1 MSCATVFKRSRPAA
15 GQAEPQSDTIMA
27 SASPERETRQ
37 KTPIG
42 APHDRA
48 EREADRVADA
58 LTATP
63 AVRPIL
69 CAACAGGD
77 SPCPACS
84 ASAGHLRRSSK
95 PLANTP
101 TAPTPAAEAALAQP
115 GEALPEGLRRRFER
129 RLGADLSPLR
139 VHTGPDATRA
149 TDSLDASAFAL
160 GPHIVVAGSKYQPD
174 TASGERLL
182 AHEVAHVLQDEAT
195 PIVRREYHPPAPTS
209 LASLVRNV
217 PPGFTDAQLDEA
229 YQRYLRGE
237 TAAADPTT
245 WALRQTTGRPRERLV
260 QLLGPDYARG
270 GRAGTARPPMD
281 VSAPAAPAGYD
292 PARQQQDLA
301 ALQAS
306 GGALTARLGNLQY
319 DPATGLQISAGH
331 QAILQGNVG
340 EVLARPLLEQAL
352 QEIRQSEPTAQL
364 YLNVTAQLRMGDG
377 SWTNPVLFTDGLI
390 GVVDGRGLRV
400 LRIAEIKSGLEG
412 GVQGQE
418 QVHRWIEAHSTV
430 GLRILLPGVAR
441 SFEYSEH
448 VREVRNLT
456 TAPRLLIVP
465 SDARFAGTG
474 SGHGTTAPVIPLRLA
489 QSSAEINYLTAANA
503 RRLLLESQARQL
515 LETIRSQQLRPMI
528 IASTLELQ
536 QSQTIARLQAQ
547 SAGLAL
553 VGGVL
558 YRVGAEAENRQL
570 TRLPLQPMQLPG
582 AAPALPAPGG
592 QGPLALPAGP
602 STGAAPA
609 LPAPTRAPPG
619 PLQVP
624 GIPGSVELAP
634 GVRIPSNVIN
644 VSGQPIEVG
653 GGRIVPPSQPVELR
667 EGDIVVRG
675 ASGGVIA
682 TDAATGRPIAAVL
695 EGGRLYSV
703 APGGRVIS
711 VGEDGRAVVSRTP
724 QLVPLTSQPVA
735 GGTAPT
741 AAGPSTPVRA
751 AAGAM
756 AIFVVAN
763 EILAPIGRN
772 LQQQRRNIA
781 IGRAQIDFWAQ
792 FGGNPTHAVWSITG
806 GRQGPGVEA
815 DTEVLGSGSYPY
827 VRSIDTAAF
836 ARTLPTLITS
846 HRDFLLFLDMA
857 KVLGTIFEKPTM
869 PGFPSVEERRQ
880 PRRYYAVVDAPDRDL
895 RQRIDVTEIIAPLGQ
910 RLLGALDTEMRSR
923 LAALPEA
930 ERRHVFRLKSGS
942 ETPLFRSASGG
953 QPILSDQQLL
963 GDDPWVRA
971 LGRTQEGGLGNWFFH
986 NQWPDR
992 MLVAPA
998 NADAQRAAQV
1008 SAYVV
1013 KKTPSEVLD
1022 EVREAGRPI
1031 LSRSPPD
1038 GEVDSFVAGPEP
1050 GGTRFGETRYY
1061 RHPNWPEPR
1070 WTAAIGEL
1078 RQFWVN
1084 SRDLEPVEVEDVNRY
1099 AAGRATP

>member
-1 MSCATVFKRSRPAA
+1 
-15 GQAEPQSDTIMA
+15 MA
-27 SASPERETRQ
+27 SVSPERDTRH
-37 KTPIG
+37 KAPVG
-42 APHDRA
+42 APHDTA
-48 EREADRVADA
+48 EREADRVAEA

-63 AVRPIL
+63 AAGPIR
-69 CAACAGGD
+69 CAACADGD

-84 ASAGHLRRSSK
+84 TTAGHLRRSATHQASTQ
-95 PLANTP
+95 AG
-101 TAPTPAAEAALAQP
+101 PTPAAEAVLAQP
-115 GEALPEGLRRRFER
+115 AGPLPEGLRHRFER
-129 RLGADLSPLR
+129 RLGADLSAVRL
-139 VHTGPDATRA
+139 HTGPDATRA
-149 TDSLDASAFAL
+149 ADSLDARAFAL
-160 GPHIVVAGSKYQPD
+160 GPDIVVAERQYQPH

-182 AHEVAHVLQDEAT
+182 AHEIAHVLQDEAT
-195 PIVRREYHPPAPTS
+195 PTLRREPNPPAPTS
-209 LASLVRNV
+209 LAGLVRNV

-229 YQRYLRGE
+229 YQRYLRSE
-237 TAAADPTT
+237 TAAADPAT

-270 GRAGTARPPMD
+270 QRAGAARPPVD

-306 GGALTARLGNLQY
+306 GGALTARLGNLQH

-352 QEIRQSEPTAQL
+352 QEIRQTEPTAQL
-364 YLNVTAQLRMGDG
+364 YLNVMAQLRMNDG

-390 GVVDGRGLRV
+390 GVVDGAGLRV
-400 LRIAEIKSGLEG
+400 IRIAEIKSGLEG

-418 QVHRWIEAHSTV
+418 QVHRWIELHSTF
-430 GLRILLPGVAR
+430 GLRLLLPGVPR
-441 SFEYSEH
+441 TFEHSEH
-448 VREVRNLT
+448 VRQVRNLT
-456 TAPRLLIVP
+456 TAPRLVIVP
-465 SDARFAGTG
+465 SDARFAGAR
-474 SGHGTTAPVIPLRLA
+474 SGHGTTAPVIPMRLA
-489 QSSAEINYLTAANA
+489 QSSAEINYLTAASA

-515 LETIRSQQLRPMI
+515 LETIRTQQLRPMI

-536 QSQTIARLQAQ
+536 QSQTIARLQEQ

-558 YRVGAEAENRQL
+558 YRVGAQAENRQL
-570 TRLPLQPMQLPG
+570 TRLPLQPMQLPAATPG
-582 AAPALPAPGG
+582 APVPGGPAPLVPPGLPPTSAAPRLPP
-592 QGPLALPAGP
+592 PAGNQ
-602 STGAAPA
+602 
-609 LPAPTRAPPG
+609 G

-682 TDAATGRPIAAVL
+682 TEAATGRPIAAVL

-703 APGGRVIS
+703 APAGRVIS

-741 AAGPSTPVRA
+741 AAGPSAPVRV

-792 FGGNPTHAVWSITG
+792 FGGNPTHAVWSITE

-815 DTEVLGSGSYPY
+815 DTEILGSGSYPY
-827 VRSIDTAAF
+827 VRSIDTASF

-857 KVLGTIFEKPTM
+857 KVLGTIFEEPTM
-869 PGFPSVEERRQ
+869 PGFPSAEERRQ
-880 PRRYYAVVDAPDRDL
+880 PRRYYAMVDAPDRDL
-895 RQRIDVTEIIAPLGQ
+895 RQRIDVTDIIAPLGQ
-910 RLLGALDTEMRSR
+910 RLLGSLDAEMRAQLS
-923 LAALPEA
+923 ALPEA
-930 ERRHVFRLKSGS
+930 ERRHIFRLRNGS
-942 ETPLFRSASGG
+942 ETPLYRSASGG

-963 GDDPWVRA
+963 GDNPWVRT
-971 LGRTQEGGLGNWFFH
+971 LGRSQEGGLGNWFFH
-986 NQWPDR
+986 GQWPDR

-1008 SAYVV
+1008 SAYVI
-1013 KKTPSEVLD
+1013 KKPPPDVLD
-1022 EVREAGRPI
+1022 EVREARRPI
-1031 LSRSPPD
+1031 LSRSPSE
-1038 GEVDSFVAGPEP
+1038 GEVESFVAGPEP
-1050 GGTRFGETRYY
+1050 GNSRFGETRYY

-1084 SRDLEPVEVEDVNRY
+1084 SRDLEPVDVEDVNRY
-1099 AAGRATP
+1099 AAGPTAR

>member
-1 MSCATVFKRSRPAA
+1 
-15 GQAEPQSDTIMA
+15 MA

-37 KTPIG
+37 KTPVG
-42 APHDRA
+42 APHDSA
-48 EREADRVADA
+48 EREADRIADA
-58 LTATP
+58 LTAS
-63 AVRPIL
+63 AAAPIH
-69 CAACAGGD
+69 CAACAAGD
-77 SPCPACS
+77 GPCPACT
-84 ASAGHLRRSSK
+84 ASAGHLRRSAH
-95 PLANTP
+95 PLAGTP
-101 TAPTPAAEAALAQP
+101 ASPTPAAEAALSRP
-115 GEALPEGLRRRFER
+115 GEPLPEGLRRRFER
-129 RLGADLSPLR
+129 RLGADLSAVR
-139 VHTGPDATRA
+139 VHAGPDATRA
-149 TDSLDASAFAL
+149 ADSLDASAFAL
-160 GPHIVVAGSKYQPD
+160 GPHIVVTEPRYQPN

-195 PIVRREYHPPAPTS
+195 PTVRREYHPPAPTS

-217 PPGFTDAQLDEA
+217 PPGFADAQLDEA
-229 YQRYLRGE
+229 YQRYLRSE

-270 GRAGTARPPMD
+270 GRAGAARPPVD

-292 PARQQQDLA
+292 PARLQQDLETLRA
-301 ALQAS
+301 PGS
-306 GGALTARLGNLQY
+306 GLTARLGNLQY

-331 QAILQGNVG
+331 QSILQGNVG
-340 EVLARPLLEQAL
+340 EALARPLLEQAL
-352 QEIRQSEPTAQL
+352 EEVRQTYPTAQL
-364 YLNVTAQLRMGDG
+364 YRNVTAQLRMRDG
-377 SWTNPVLFTDGLI
+377 GWTNPVLFTDGLI
-390 GVVDGRGLRV
+390 GVIEGGGLRI

-418 QVHRWIEAHSTV
+418 QVHRWIEGHSTS
-430 GLRILLPGVAR
+430 GLRILLPGVPR
-441 SFEYSEH
+441 TFEYSEH
-448 VREVRNLT
+448 VRQVIGLAN
-456 TAPRLLIVP
+456 APRLVIVP
-465 SDARFAGTG
+465 SDARFAGER
-474 SGHGTTAPVIPLRLA
+474 SGHGTSARVIPMRLA
-489 QSSAEINYLTAANA
+489 QSSAEINYLTTITAQ
-503 RRLLLESQARQL
+503 RLLLESQARQFL
-515 LETIRSQQLRPMI
+515 ATIRNQQLRPMI

-536 QSQTIARLQAQ
+536 QRRTIARLQEQ

-553 VGGVL
+553 VNGVL

-570 TRLPLQPMQLPG
+570 TRLPLQPMQQPAATPLVP
-582 AAPALPAPGG
+582 APA
-592 QGPLALPAGP
+592 GPLALPASP
-602 STGAAPA
+602 LAGAAPPQ
-609 LPAPTRAPPG
+609 PAPGAPPG

-653 GGRIVPPSQPVELR
+653 GGRIVPPSQAVELR

-682 TDAATGRPIAAVL
+682 TEAATGRPIAAVL

-703 APGGRVIS
+703 APAGRVVS
-711 VGEDGRAVVSRTP
+711 VGEDGRAVVSRTS

-741 AAGPSTPVRA
+741 AAGPSRPVRA

-792 FGGNPTHAVWSITG
+792 FGGNPTHAVWSITE

-827 VRSIDTAAF
+827 VRSIDTASF

-857 KVLGTIFEKPTM
+857 KVLGTIFEEPTM
-869 PGFPSVEERRQ
+869 PGFPSTEERRQ
-880 PRRYYAVVDAPDRDL
+880 PRRYYAVVEAPDRNL
-895 RQRIDVTEIIAPLGQ
+895 RERIDVTDIIAPLGQ
-910 RLLGALDTEMRSR
+910 RLLGALDAEMRAQLS
-923 LAALPEA
+923 ALPEA
-930 ERRHVFRLKSGS
+930 ERRHIFRLKNGS

-963 GDDPWVRA
+963 GDNPWVRA

-1022 EVREAGRPI
+1022 EVREARRPI
-1031 LSRSPPD
+1031 LSRSPAE
-1038 GEVDSFVAGPEP
+1038 GEVESFVAGPEP
-1050 GGTRFGETRYY
+1050 GGARFGETRYY
-1061 RHPNWPEPR
+1061 RHPNWPEPS

-1084 SRDLEPVEVEDVNRY
+1084 SRDLEPVDVEEVNRY